1 MHDYIEQAAGFIIYN
16 TQYRSTAV
24 HTNEKLWNHTGA
36 EDPPDAGHVGE
47 RPERPEGE
55 PVLHTPQFVP
65 LMAHCLSV
73 LGCPLVAWSRQQF
86 PGSPVDKLHL

>member
-1 MHDYIEQAAGFIIYN
+1 MYDYIEQAAGFIIYN

-65 LMAHCLSV
+65 LLFN
-73 LGCPLVAWSRQQF
+73 GPLFV
-86 PGSPVDKLHL
+86 SPWGPPCGLEPPAVSWLAC